1 MEERETEWTPMK
13 ALGKAQ
19 KEADALGLPPLIV
32 DLKENDSLEFSKLN
46 TYDNKMLAD
55 LLAMYGGFKAYLE
68 TKIADIES
76 KAGALNAAFDE
87 GYSTAIFRVVK
98 MYEEKAQK
106 KPTKDELKGEIM
118 DTYGN
123 LRQLK
128 RDIIEQ
134 EASLKKIQGLLNT
147 YTTAYNTVS
156 RVVTLRT
163 NGDRL

>member
-1 MEERETEWTPMK
+1 
-13 ALGKAQ
+13 
-19 KEADALGLPPLIV
+19 
-32 DLKENDSLEFSKLN
+32 
-46 TYDNKMLAD
+46 
-55 LLAMYGGFKAYLE
+55 
-68 TKIADIES
+68 
-76 KAGALNAAFDE
+76 
-87 GYSTAIFRVVK
+87 
-98 MYEEKAQK
+98 
-106 KPTKDELKGEIM
+106 M

>member
-1 MEERETEWTPMK
+1 
-13 ALGKAQ
+13 
-19 KEADALGLPPLIV
+19 
-32 DLKENDSLEFSKLN
+32 
-46 TYDNKMLAD
+46 
-55 LLAMYGGFKAYLE
+55 
-68 TKIADIES
+68 
-76 KAGALNAAFDE
+76 
-87 GYSTAIFRVVK
+87 
-98 MYEEKAQK
+98 MYEEKEQK